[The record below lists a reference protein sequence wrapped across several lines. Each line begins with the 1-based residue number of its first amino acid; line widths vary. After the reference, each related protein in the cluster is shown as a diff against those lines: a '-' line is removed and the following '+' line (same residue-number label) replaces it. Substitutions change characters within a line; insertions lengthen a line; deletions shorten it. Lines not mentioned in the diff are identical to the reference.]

1 MKHVFIINPTAG
13 KRNCTTELL
22 EMARALEARHGLA
35 VDCILT
41 KRPGHAA
48 ETTLALAQS
57 GEPVRIYACGGDG
70 TLNEVANGVAGF
82 PNAAMTCI
90 PVGTGNDFLKNFG
103 DAAPLFSDPE
113 RLFDGPQFPLDA
125 IDCNGRLALTI
136 ACSGFD
142 AQVADDVH
150 RFGKSPLLG
159 GQGSYIASLAVN
171 FLLRGLGHAWT
182 ITLDGTPVSG
192 EYALAAV
199 CNGRYYGGGFMPVAE
214 ARMDDGVLNTLIVKK
229 VSRAAFLQF
238 VGHYAKGDYSRF
250 PRYATCVTARQ
261 VVIDSPGADIVTCLD
276 ERLCAAAGSPCAYP
290 PEGSSFL
297 APPAATPTLP
307 AAPSP
312 SRNWQVCELFVKAEI
327 FFRYPLAI

>member
-276 ERLCAAAGSPCAYP
+276 GEIVRNRRVSLCLSPRRVQFFGPAGCDPNATCRP
-290 PEGSSFL
+290 LPQPEL
-297 APPAATPTLP
+297 ASL
-307 AAPSP
+307 
-312 SRNWQVCELFVKAEI
+312 
-327 FFRYPLAI
+327 